1 MEKNKKERGKEQEE
15 VEKNLGW
22 YENSKRNKSK
32 YVLQKKKTRIAGDR
46 EKEWQ
51 IEKTCPQ
58 GQQRAFL

>member
-32 YVLQKKKTRIAGDR
+32 YVLQKKKQ
-46 EKEWQ
+46 E
-51 IEKTCPQ
+51 
-58 GQQRAFL
+58 